1 MEKRAAAKS
10 GQKMPVTTQG
20 PSLGEETNGQKLS
33 LPLKEFMRQLVQ
45 RNSPKRTEGQKENH
59 RKDIFTALPKREKLK
74 IIGMAKKQNSE

>member
-1 MEKRAAAKS
+1 
-10 GQKMPVTTQG
+10 
-20 PSLGEETNGQKLS
+20 
-33 LPLKEFMRQLVQ
+33 MRQLVQ